1 MVTLAAMDAPA
12 REGLSS
18 NDAAG
23 ELAGLWEAYTLTRDE
38 SLRNRL
44 LLHYLY
50 IAKVIARRM
59 RSRLPAGADI
69 DDLTQAATLGLREAI
84 ATYDAGRGVK
94 FEHYC
99 GSRVRGAALDYL
111 RSLDWAPRM
120 LRSRMQKLQEAA
132 LQFEMQTGQAP
143 SDEQLSEALNM
154 PLNELQSVRR
164 ETAAPLRLRL
174 TTEDE
179 SDSQGSAGGVNLNC
193 LADDNPVDPVREAQR
208 SDLKEFLSR
217 GLSAVERQVVILYYY
232 ENFSF
237 KEIGATLELCESR
250 VSQIHQAVMVRLRER
265 VHRIGGTSIDD

>member
-1 MVTLAAMDAPA
+1 MVTLAAASSPCTDALA
-12 REGLSS
+12 A
-18 NDAAG
+18 NDAAAQ
-23 ELAGLWEAYTLTRDE
+23 LAALWESYTLTRDE
-38 SLRNRL
+38 ALRNRL

-59 RSRLPAGADI
+59 RSRLPAGADV

-84 ATYDAGRGVK
+84 ATYDASRGVK

-120 LRSRMQKLQEAA
+120 LRARMQRVQETA
-132 LQFEMQTGQAP
+132 LQLEMQSGQAP
-143 SDEQLSEALNM
+143 SDEQLSEAMNM
-154 PLNELQSVRR
+154 PLDELQSVRR

-174 TTEDE
+174 TTDEE
-179 SDSQGSAGGVNLNC
+179 SDAGGSSGGVNLNS
-193 LADDNPVDPVREAQR
+193 LPDDNPVDPVREAQR
-208 SDLKEFLSR
+208 SDLREFLSR

-237 KEIGATLELCESR
+237 KEIGATLDLCESR

-265 VHRIGGTSIDD
+265 VHRIGGTSMDD

>member
-1 MVTLAAMDAPA
+1 MVTLASRRQETPAPQ
-12 REGLSS
+12 
-18 NDAAG
+18 NT
-23 ELAGLWEAYTLTRDE
+23 ELAALWQAYGDTRDE

-50 IAKVIARRM
+50 IAKVIARHM
-59 RSRLPAGADI
+59 RSRLPAGADL
-69 DDLTQAATLGLREAI
+69 DDLTQAATLGLRDAI
-84 ATYDAGRGVK
+84 ATFDPSRGVK

-132 LQFEMQTGQAP
+132 LQLEMQSGHAP

-154 PLNELQSVRR
+154 PLDELQTVRR
-164 ETAAPLRLRL
+164 EAAAPLRLRL
-174 TTEDE
+174 TSDDE
-179 SDSQGSAGGVNLNC
+179 SDGSPRGGGVNLNS

-217 GLSAVERQVVILYYY
+217 GLSAAERQVVILYYY

-237 KEIGATLELCESR
+237 KEIGATLDLCESR
-250 VSQIHQAVMVRLRER
+250 VSQIHHAVMNRLRER
-265 VHRIGGTSIDD
+265 VHRIGGTSVDD

>member
-1 MVTLAAMDAPA
+1 M
-12 REGLSS
+12 RCCS
-18 NDAAG
+18 
-23 ELAGLWEAYTLTRDE
+23 R
-38 SLRNRL
+38 
-44 LLHYLY
+44 
-50 IAKVIARRM
+50 